1 MLVHLSKSFFNC
13 FSRLPWLC
21 FAYFLVFFLFFEGPW
36 NWNMILALFW
46 FMIFGFFLHLS
57 YPWDHNFPFL
67 LELFW
72 LILKWKLRARYLMFC
87 VKKSLWS
94 PLFFFFFFSFFSKLV
109 VKSYFQTLFDWI
121 SNPFYGQSHGQM
133 SSPLPWT
140 LILPL
145 CLKIWIIALLLLWF
159 LKSFLN

>member
-1 MLVHLSKSFFNC
+1 MFFKAPLVVFCLFF
-13 FSRLPWLC
+13 S
-21 FAYFLVFFLFFEGPW
+21 FLFIFWRPMKLKHDIGL
-36 NWNMILALFW
+36 ILIYDFW
-46 FMIFGFFLHLS
+46 FFLHLS

-94 PLFFFFFFSFFSKLV
+94 PLFFFFFSFFSKLV